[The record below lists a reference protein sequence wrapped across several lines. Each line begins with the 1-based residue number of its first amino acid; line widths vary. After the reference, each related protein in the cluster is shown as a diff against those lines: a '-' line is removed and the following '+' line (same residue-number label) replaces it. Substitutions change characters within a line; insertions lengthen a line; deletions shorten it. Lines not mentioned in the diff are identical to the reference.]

1 MEAMKEGEAGEG
13 GGRSS
18 RRVEG
23 VAEVFCLLAEA
34 RERS

>member
-1 MEAMKEGEAGEG
+1 MEVMKEEEAGEG
-13 GGRSS
+13 GGRSGG
-18 RRVEG
+18 RAEG